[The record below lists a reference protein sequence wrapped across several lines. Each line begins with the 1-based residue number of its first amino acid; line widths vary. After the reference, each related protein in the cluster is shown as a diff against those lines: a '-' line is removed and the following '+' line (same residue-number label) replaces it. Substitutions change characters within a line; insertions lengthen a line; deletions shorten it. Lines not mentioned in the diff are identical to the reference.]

1 MRTGFLFPLVAV
13 VIAGAAGCSRQ
24 ASEESA
30 ALPQRDLTR
39 VDPAPKI
46 EFASAVELQKPLV
59 SPQSVQPR
67 ATTRALRAARRSTV
81 DFKPLA
87 AVMVTPT
94 PAVAAQPEPTP
105 APPAEPLSDRELLPG
120 KTVTLIPA
128 SSGPSTAVD
137 PGEDVGLTMIR
148 QGHRCPPARP
158 GIGITARPRPTA
170 Y

>member
-13 VIAGAAGCSRQ
+13 VMAGAAGCSRQ

-39 VDPAPKI
+39 VDPASNI
-46 EFASAVELQKPLV
+46 QFASRVELQKPV
-59 SPQSVQPR
+59 TSSHSVQPR
-67 ATTRALRAARRSTV
+67 ATTRAIRAVRRSPV
-81 DFKPLA
+81 DFQPLA

-94 PAVAAQPEPTP
+94 PATAAQPEPSPT
-105 APPAEPLSDRELLPG
+105 PAEPLSDRELLPG
-120 KTVTLIPA
+120 KTITLIPA

-148 QGHRCPPARP
+148 QGHRCPPAQP
-158 GIGITARPRPTA
+158 GIGITRPRPAA